1 MNASSSGQDQAHN
14 TRQRWSWLLPVL
26 LAVAAYAP
34 APFGGFVWDDTI
46 VFETQMPALTEWWHP
61 LWPPAGIHQW
71 PEHYYRPVPLASFMV
86 DRAVFGGTAAG
97 YHISNVAFHAVTTLG
112 LWLLLRRLLAGT
124 AAAALGALAG
134 ASVFAVHPIHT
145 ESVSWIN
152 GRTDLLA
159 AMFMLPAVVLALR
172 WRDEKS
178 VPALAGVVL
187 LFLLALLSKEVALAG
202 LAVIPAALW
211 LAPATEAMP
220 GRAFRTWT
228 GLALALVMATAAAL
242 ALRISAGTGAR
253 GSAIAIDFAS
263 GAEAL
268 ARSLAYLVIKPVW
281 PWPQSNFVP
290 DAALPPVWAGIVA
303 ALAVCA
309 IAAWSWRR
317 WTARGDGLPALA
329 LTWFGATVAPALAAA
344 LLGVAETSM
353 AERFLYLPSV
363 ALAMAV
369 AGGSIALAETG
380 QRKIAGGLVGAIV
393 IAYGVAT
400 VARGFAWQD
409 DLSLWSDAVKKM
421 PAEGLPLNELA
432 VAYASRGEL
441 DRAFE
446 LWQQASGLH
455 NTAENAATVEANL
468 GNYYLRRRDYAGAR
482 QHLEAAVKLHWALP
496 NAHHGLGR
504 TLAVQARD
512 IPLTPDSAALVRA
525 MLERSSVHYAAAVQM
540 SAPSAALRIEYAE
553 LLVWLGDLTRQMG
566 ETATAVER
574 FSAARESLERA
585 LSVDPAA
592 RERPNVAALQQRIR
606 QGIPE

>member
-1 MNASSSGQDQAHN
+1 MVTTPEQAKKLAPA
-14 TRQRWSWLLPVL
+14 RLWWLVPVT
-26 LAVAAYAP
+26 LAVLAYAP

-86 DRAVFGGTAAG
+86 DRAIFGGTAAG
-97 YHISNVAFHAVTTLG
+97 YHVSNVFFHALTTLA
-112 LWLLLRRLLAGT
+112 LWFLLRRLLAGT

-159 AMFMLPAVVLALR
+159 AMFMVPAVVLALR
-172 WRDEKS
+172 WRDGRS
-178 VPALAGVVL
+178 VPALAGVAL

-211 LAPATEAMP
+211 LAPATGTVPA
-220 GRAFRTWT
+220 RASRIWS
-228 GLALALVMATAAAL
+228 GLALALVIATAAAL

-253 GSAIAIDFAS
+253 GSATAIDFAS
-263 GAEAL
+263 GTEAL

-290 DAALPPVWAGIVA
+290 DAALPPAWVGIVA
-303 ALAVCA
+303 ALALCA

-344 LLGVAETSM
+344 VLGVAETTM

-363 ALAMAV
+363 AVALAV
-369 AGGSIALAETG
+369 AGGSVTLTETG
-380 QRKIAGGLVGAIV
+380 RRKVAVALVGAIV

-400 VARGFAWQD
+400 VARGFTWRD
-409 DLSLWSDAVKKM
+409 NFSLWSDAVKKM

-446 LWQQASGLH
+446 LWQQASGLQ

-482 QHLEAAVKLHWALP
+482 RHLEAAVKLHWALP
-496 NAHHGLGR
+496 NAHHGLARALG
-504 TLAVQARD
+504 VQARE
-512 IPLTPDSAALVRA
+512 IPLTPDSVALVRS

-540 SAPSAALRIEYAE
+540 SAPAAPLRIEYAE
-553 LLVWLGDLTRQMG
+553 LLVWLGDLTTQMG
-566 ETATAVER
+566 EPAKAVEQ
-574 FSAARESLERA
+574 FAAAREALEQA
-585 LSVDPAA
+585 LSIDPAV
-592 RERPNVAALQQRIR
+592 RGRPNVASLQRRIGE
-606 QGIPE
+606 GIRE